1 MTQEAAPIAIAERTE
16 YGVQRQHETD
26 CESLEFLKNLPPSER
41 GLLRDQLT
49 EIRNLERVYQ

>member
-26 CESLEFLKNLPPSER
+26 CESLEFLKFASER
-41 GLLRDQLT
+41 T
-49 EIRNLERVYQ
+49 WTAT